1 MFITL
6 VLSGLLVYLYHNQ
19 PKLIIMYPFKTI
31 QKPVVVIEGLP
42 HTQVEETDNSP
53 VEELFT

>member
-1 MFITL
+1 
-6 VLSGLLVYLYHNQ
+6 
-19 PKLIIMYPFKTI
+19 MYPFKTF

-42 HTQVEETDNSP
+42 QTQIEDDDNSP

>member
-6 VLSGLLVYLYHNQ
+6 VFRELLVYLYHNQ

-42 HTQVEETDNSP
+42 QTQVEETDNSP

>member
-1 MFITL
+1 LFITL
-6 VLSGLLVYLYHNQ
+6 NLGRLLVYLYHNEN
-19 PKLIIMYPFKTI
+19 IMYPFKTI

-42 HTQVEETDNSP
+42 QTQVEETDNSP

>member
-1 MFITL
+1 
-6 VLSGLLVYLYHNQ
+6 
-19 PKLIIMYPFKTI
+19 MYPYKSI

-42 HTQVEETDNSP
+42 QTQVEETENSP

>member
-1 MFITL
+1 M
-6 VLSGLLVYLYHNQ
+6 
-19 PKLIIMYPFKTI
+19 IMYPFKTI